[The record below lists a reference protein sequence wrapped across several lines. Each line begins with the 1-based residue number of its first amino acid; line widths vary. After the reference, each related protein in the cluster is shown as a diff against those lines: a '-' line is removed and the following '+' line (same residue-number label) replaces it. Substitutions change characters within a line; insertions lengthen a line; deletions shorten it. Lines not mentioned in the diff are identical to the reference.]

1 MSCRET
7 HGSLN
12 ILHVL
17 RAPVGGLFRH
27 VADLA
32 RGQSARGHRVGLI
45 ADSTTGGSDAEA
57 TLSALST
64 GLVLGVTRI
73 PMSRHLSSADIA
85 AVAHV
90 TRRAAAAAADVIHGH
105 GAKGGAYARLAGNK
119 NAIRVYTP
127 HGGSLHYG
135 WTSPLGFF
143 YLAAERVLMQRTDLF
158 LFESAYGR
166 DAFKAKVGRP
176 SALVRIV
183 HNGVS
188 KPDFE
193 PITAA
198 AEAGADPAQVSP
210 PSCAGHSASKTRVN
224 ALMSRASTSFVPRA
238 KTWMAGTS
246 PAMTPCSWL
255 DARPTDLV
263 FIGELRMLKGVDV
276 LIEAI
281 ALLAQNG
288 CAVTASIVGSGPDR
302 AAFESQAAK
311 LGLSDTPLG
320 LDGSWSFPR
329 EPSRFPISC

>member
-1 MSCRET
+1 MNCREA

-27 VADLA
+27 VADPA

-64 GLVLGVTRI
+64 GLVLGVTPI

-158 LFESAYGR
+158 LFLFESAYGR

-193 PITAA
+193 PIATAS
-198 AEAGADPAQVSP
+198 EAS
-210 PSCAGHSASKTRVN
+210 
-224 ALMSRASTSFVPRA
+224 
-238 KTWMAGTS
+238 
-246 PAMTPCSWL
+246 
-255 DARPTDLV
+255 DLL
-263 FIGELRMLKGVDV
+263 FIGELRILKGVDV

-288 CAVTASIVGSGPDR
+288 CAVTASIVG
-302 AAFESQAAK
+302 
-311 LGLSDTPLG
+311 
-320 LDGSWSFPR
+320 
-329 EPSRFPISC
+329 

>member
-1 MSCRET
+1 MNCREA

-27 VADLA
+27 VADPA

-193 PITAA
+193 PIATAS
-198 AEAGADPAQVSP
+198 EAS
-210 PSCAGHSASKTRVN
+210 
-224 ALMSRASTSFVPRA
+224 
-238 KTWMAGTS
+238 
-246 PAMTPCSWL
+246 
-255 DARPTDLV
+255 DLV
-263 FIGELRMLKGVDV
+263 FIGELRILKGVDV

-302 AAFESQAAK
+302 AAFES
-311 LGLSDTPLG
+311 
-320 LDGSWSFPR
+320 R
-329 EPSRFPISC
+329 